1 LEALKLHQSIASRW
15 QSGLAAHY
23 INFYPM
29 KIRCMLAL
37 LAAAYQGS
45 GSKGSLQAAAIYVC
59 QCFHGIKGSLN
70 SICIAIFG
78 KVTKANHAAQA
89 LVPAALVDKALDGY
103 YAYGI
108 FAPAHGGSHTKPMA
122 LHSSSHF
129 AGGTVAG
136 RSVVGK
142 RQWVGSPV
150 HLLYAAGGY
159 HGGGKK
165 GCYFL
170 RKKRGMKV
178 SADQHRYC
186 AKEMRK
192 RLV

>member
-1 LEALKLHQSIASRW
+1 
-15 QSGLAAHY
+15 
-23 INFYPM
+23 
-29 KIRCMLAL
+29 
-37 LAAAYQGS
+37 
-45 GSKGSLQAAAIYVC
+45 
-59 QCFHGIKGSLN
+59 
-70 SICIAIFG
+70 
-78 KVTKANHAAQA
+78 VTKANHAAQA